1 MMARFEDHIT
11 EPDFNWAEELHIDL
25 RVDES
30 TEYEKIDPQQEL
42 AEMRAHCYGLLALE
56 EVTRFRLLVERDR
69 WREIAAWA
77 IAAAALG
84 WLLWLVL
91 FFARWP

>member
-1 MMARFEDHIT
+1 MMARFEDDLT
-11 EPDFNWAEELHIDL
+11 EFDFNLMQHFHVDI

-30 TEYEKIDPQQEL
+30 TEYEEINPQQEL
-42 AEMRAHCYGLLALE
+42 AEMRAHYYGLLALE
-56 EVTRFRLLVERDR
+56 EATRFRLLVERDR
-69 WREIAAWA
+69 WRDLAHAW

-91 FFARWP
+91 FFTRWP